1 MPAVIPTEIRR
12 LVTERAGYRCEYCL
26 LPQGM
31 ALHRHEPD
39 YIVPI
44 QHGGA
49 TDADNLALACL
60 RCNRYK
66 GPNVGSFD
74 PLTSQLTPLFHP
86 RWQAWSEHFHP
97 AGAIIAPLTPE
108 GRVTVRLL
116 RLNDPDRLA
125 EREHLIAARLYP

>member
-1 MPAVIPTEIRR
+1 MATPIAPNMRR
-12 LVTERAGYRCEYCL
+12 LVSVRAGYRSEYCL
-26 LPQGM
+26 LPEAV

-39 YIVPI
+39 HVVPI

-49 TDADNLALACL
+49 TEVDNLALACL

-66 GPNVGSFD
+66 GPNIGSFD
-74 PLTSQLTPLFHP
+74 PLTGQLAPLFNP
-86 RWQAWSEHFHP
+86 RIHVWIQHFRL
-97 AGAIIAPLTPE
+97 ANAEIMPLTPE

-125 EREHLIAARLYP
+125 ERQRLIAAKLYG

>member
-1 MPAVIPTEIRR
+1 MNAAIPSALRR
-12 LVTERAGYRCEYCL
+12 LVSQRAGHRCEYCL
-26 LPQGM
+26 FPQAV

-39 YIVPI
+39 HIIPH
-44 QHGGA
+44 QHSGV

-74 PLTSQLTPLFHP
+74 SLTGQLTPLFHP
-86 RWQAWSEHFHP
+86 RRQSWEHHFQMV
-97 AGAIIAPLTPE
+97 GAEIQPLTPE

-116 RLNDPDRLA
+116 HLNDP
-125 EREHLIAARLYP
+125 ARLSERQSLIEAGLFW